1 MKTSTKVRALPH
13 IATRRLK
20 TEFLVQLDG
29 ASTKEEDKILVIGAT
44 NLPNQLDKAAL
55 RRFSRK
61 VLIDLPDVKAKKA
74 MIGKLLQQ
82 VPHKISDSD
91 IADVAYRMERTR
103 SNDLVFSA
111 NDVKIAVKE
120 AAMAP
125 IRDHTYEELLLLPKN
140 QLRLL
145 EKKDLVK
152 AIKDN
157 PASLTS
163 KDYDKYKKFGEEK
176 KSRNQGERVGAATEI
191 FDIEEPNPTQEGM

>member
-1 MKTSTKVRALPH
+1 M
-13 IATRRLK
+13 
-20 TEFLVQLDG
+20 
-29 ASTKEEDKILVIGAT
+29 
-44 NLPNQLDKAAL
+44 
-55 RRFSRK
+55 
-61 VLIDLPDVKAKKA
+61 LIDLPDVKAKKA

-91 IADVAYRMERTR
+91 IADVAYRME
-103 SNDLVFSA
+103 LFSA

-140 QLRLL
+140 QLRPL